1 MSRMPAPP
9 STPAPVSESSLAAPP
24 GPAPAAVSGTDTGAS
39 AGTGPGAGAEAPA
52 TPRLRQ
58 DAARNRDRI
67 ITAACE
73 VFAERGID
81 ANVEEIARRAGVGVG
96 TLYRRFPTKEHLLAQ
111 LAEDLLRAL
120 LDDARA
126 ELGATDGAGLERTL
140 RRCAAVQVSK
150 RGYMMKIYEAAQP
163 DEPRMAF
170 REALAELLVEAQQ
183 AGTIRPDVTITD
195 IVMLMWSLRGVVDMS
210 APAGLSAVERYLD
223 LLLAGL
229 RPGAA
234 PLAHPPVPNL

>member
-1 MSRMPAPP
+1 M
-9 STPAPVSESSLAAPP
+9 
-24 GPAPAAVSGTDTGAS
+24 
-39 AGTGPGAGAEAPA
+39 
-52 TPRLRQ
+52 RQ

-96 TLYRRFPTKEHLLAQ
+96 TLYRRFPTKEHLIAQ

-120 LDDARA
+120 VDDARA
-126 ELGATDGAGLERTL
+126 ELGAADGAGLERTL

-150 RGYMMKIYEAAQP
+150 RGYMMKIYDAAQP

-170 REALAELLVEAQQ
+170 RAVLAELLVQAQQ